1 MHRIYGD
8 IATARRKAL
17 NVHARQCADPGHT
30 ASRGMPV
37 RVKSLEHKTAHAGT
51 NIGSQVFEQRDRPGA
66 PAALWPLRGC
76 ERRARNGKT
85 AILPLLARS
94 GMSALTGCAKLWR
107 EYGVLRC
114 AYASNSPKK
123 DERSDGFYQQAGSG
137 FWGMTSIR
145 RQVALLPGANLFY
158 IRAAAATG

>member
-1 MHRIYGD
+1 
-8 IATARRKAL
+8 
-17 NVHARQCADPGHT
+17 
-30 ASRGMPV
+30 
-37 RVKSLEHKTAHAGT
+37 
-51 NIGSQVFEQRDRPGA
+51 
-66 PAALWPLRGC
+66 
-76 ERRARNGKT
+76 
-85 AILPLLARS
+85 LPLLARC